1 LLQKYDDSE
10 KDLTEKPHE
19 FFKNIATFMTTLQ
32 TTMNQIREEK
42 KKEEPKKKTK
52 ETSSTP
58 TNAKQAEPKKGLI
71 DSIGKKVLDGSAV
84 NEHKEKREEKRHD
97 QNLKKLQDRR
107 KRMADDL
114 L

>member
-1 LLQKYDDSE
+1 
-10 KDLTEKPHE
+10 
-19 FFKNIATFMTTLQ
+19 
-32 TTMNQIREEK
+32 MNQIREEK
-42 KKEEPKKKTK
+42 KKEEPKQKKPK
-52 ETSSTP
+52 EAATTP
-58 TNAKQAEPKKGLI
+58 TTAKPTAEPKKGLI

-84 NEHKEKREEKRHD
+84 NEQKEKREEKRHD